1 MHFLIQ
7 SVPSYSPTKVA
18 RIVKSITA
26 KKMFKKFPDLKNKLW
41 GTEFWTNGYFMST
54 VGKHGDE
61 KKLRNYVKNQGADRP
76 SYKAFHQ
83 KQLKLMDKLLTV
95 SPKNSWHSFAKFTIF
110 PIVQILTI

>member
-26 KKMFKKFPDLKNKLW
+26 KKMFEKFPDLKNKLW

-54 VGKHGDE
+54 VGKHRDE

-83 KQLKLMDKLLTV
+83 KQLK
-95 SPKNSWHSFAKFTIF
+95 PF
-110 PIVQILTI
+110 